1 MSDPTVRNEMTRT
14 AADATAQF
22 SGRTTEMSIWKQR
35 KQSVIMVFPC
45 AGKGLIAA
53 GTAVAGMRGAE
64 AVIEIENGKVRKNRV
79 KKSYRIAELDL
90 RLRRERT
97 KCETRLIDKA
107 RRAGVPVPRIFQVS
121 EHEIEMEEIKGET
134 LRDIIGIRFA
144 EQVGRSLARLH
155 EGDIIH
161 GDLTTSNMVVRDGVV
176 HFIDFGLGS
185 SSKRVEDKAV
195 DLHLLERA
203 LNAKHPAIAK
213 RFFKKVLLHYKPSN
227 KREILQRLSKIEAR
241 GRYK

>member
-1 MSDPTVRNEMTRT
+1 M
-14 AADATAQF
+14 
-22 SGRTTEMSIWKQR
+22 KQR
-35 KQSVIMVFPC
+35 KQLVITVFPC

-64 AVIEIENGKVRKNRV
+64 AVIEIKGGKVIKNRM
-79 KKSYRIAELDL
+79 KKSYRIAELDS

-121 EHEIEMEEIKGET
+121 EHEIEMEEIRGET
-134 LRDIIGIRFA
+134 LRDGIGIRFA
-144 EQVGRSLARLH
+144 RQVGESLAKLH
-155 EGDIIH
+155 EGDIVH
-161 GDLTTSNMVVRDGVV
+161 GDLTTSNMVVRNGVV
-176 HFIDFGLGS
+176 HFIDFGLGFC
-185 SSKRVEDKAV
+185 SKRVEDKAI

-213 RFFKKVLLHYKPSN
+213 RFFKAVTKHYNPSN
-227 KREILQRLSKIEAR
+227 KKEIIQRLSKIEAR